1 MPCRQ
6 VLFAL
11 DYPREKKGYMQIR
24 RLIFGRDEPE
34 YQEKGMVAAL
44 QGQKISSQV
53 NFSMKEII
61 LLES

>member
-1 MPCRQ
+1 
-6 VLFAL
+6 
-11 DYPREKKGYMQIR
+11 MQIR